1 MNPSHRLDDRV
12 VLITGAAGDLG
23 VAIAHRCRE
32 AGAHIAALD
41 TAAAT
46 LRSRYAAHPDTLVI
60 ECDISDPASS
70 QDAVERTVKHFGRL
84 NNLVNNAAVSTPRNR
99 VADIPLEHWD
109 QAIRVNLTGSWLMTR
124 WAIPHLIEAGGG
136 VILNIA
142 SQLGHVTARAGAAY
156 SASKAALH
164 SLTRTIAVDY
174 AVNNIRAVSL
184 SPGAVMTSR
193 LTDRYG
199 DEDAVNAALAQ
210 LHPIGRLGRPDEI
223 AQTALFLLSDAASFI
238 TGTDVLADGGYTA
251 V

>member
-1 MNPSHRLDDRV
+1 MNTSHPLDARV
-12 VLITGAAGDLG
+12 LLVTGAAGDLG
-23 VAIAHRCRE
+23 AAIVHRCRE

-41 TAAAT
+41 TAAAA
-46 LRSRYAAHPDTLVI
+46 LRTRYAATPDILLI
-60 ECDISDPASS
+60 EADIADPVGSEE
-70 QDAVERTVKHFGRL
+70 AVRRTVKHFGRL
-84 NNLVNNAAVSTPRNR
+84 NGLVNNAAVATPRNR
-99 VADIPLEHWD
+99 VAEIPLDHWD
-109 QAIRVNLTGSWLMTR
+109 QAIRVNLTGSWLMAR
-124 WAIPHLIEAGGG
+124 WAIPHLIQAGGG

-174 AVNNIRAVSL
+174 AADNIRAVSL

-199 DEDAVNAALAQ
+199 DPDAVNAALAH

>member
-1 MNPSHRLDDRV
+1 MNPLHRLDDRV

-23 VAIAHRCRE
+23 VAIANHCRE
-32 AGAHIAALD
+32 AGAHIAVLD
-41 TAAAT
+41 TAAAA
-46 LRSRYAAHPDTLVI
+46 LRKRYASHSDVLII
-60 ECDISDPASS
+60 ECDISDPAGS
-70 QDAVERTVKHFGRL
+70 QAAVERTVQHFGRL
-84 NNLVNNAAVSTPRNR
+84 NSLVNNAAVSTPRNR
-99 VADIPLEHWD
+99 VADIPIEHWD

-124 WAIPHLIEAGGG
+124 WAIPHLIRSGGG
-136 VILNIA
+136 VVLNIA
-142 SQLGHVTARAGAAY
+142 SQLGHVTARSGAAY

-174 AVNNIRAVSL
+174 AADNIRAVSL
-184 SPGAVMTSR
+184 SPGAIMTSR

-199 DEDAVNAALAQ
+199 NEDAVNAALAH
-210 LHPIGRLGRPDEI
+210 LHPIGRLGRPNEI